1 MPELIL
7 PFLLV
12 VAVLTVTPGPDWA
25 IVLRNGMRG
34 GASLAWWTGLGCC
47 TGIAAHA
54 AAAVLGLSALLA
66 ASATAYTVVK
76 LAGAAYLVYLGV
88 TALWHARRGIGAGS
102 APAPEVAA
110 EAGEPVT
117 RGAAFRQGV
126 LNNLLNPKIALLFLT
141 LLPQFVAADEP
152 RATTSAVLA
161 VVFLVSAVLWWRVF
175 SFAVGA
181 LGRALTRDR
190 VRLTLERLT
199 GGVLVA
205 LGVRVALDQS

>member
-1 MPELIL
+1 MPAQLL

-12 VAVLTVTPGPDWA
+12 VTILTITPGPDWA

-47 TGIAAHA
+47 TGIAVHA

-88 TALWHARRGIGAGS
+88 SALWHSRRGA
-102 APAPEVAA
+102 APAPVAEVDAA
-110 EAGEPVT
+110 TGEVVT

-152 RATTSAVLA
+152 RTATSAVLA
-161 VVFLVSAVLWWRVF
+161 AVFLLSAVLWWRVF
-175 SFAVGA
+175 SLAVGA

-190 VRLTLERLT
+190 VRLALERLT
-199 GGVLVA
+199 GAVLVA
-205 LGVRVALDQS
+205 LGIKVALDQS